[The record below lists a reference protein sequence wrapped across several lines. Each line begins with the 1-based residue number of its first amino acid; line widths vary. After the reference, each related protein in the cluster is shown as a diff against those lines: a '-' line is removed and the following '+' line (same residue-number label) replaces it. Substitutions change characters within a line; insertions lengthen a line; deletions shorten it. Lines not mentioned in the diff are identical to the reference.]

1 MSDTAA
7 SRREIFF
14 ETTLA
19 PGETETYDLYAELT
33 APEVADT
40 LLITLHGVG
49 FSSAYWDFPLDT
61 ETYSFVEAATE
72 AGFATLNL
80 DRLGVGRSDRPPA
93 EELTLQ
99 AEAFVAHG
107 LVQQAKGEGIEGHV
121 FDKVV
126 IVGHSLGSG
135 ISIVEAN
142 TYNDVDGVV
151 LTGFLHEFGPLYD
164 DFEAALVPAATQ
176 PDLAD
181 LDAPPGYLAPA
192 LGTGGTFFYEPSTNP
207 RIAAAAEAARQ
218 TATTGELA
226 SFAPIVP
233 DPAAS
238 GAISAPVLS
247 LIGAFDGLFAD
258 FGAQEEAVAERA
270 FFTGS
275 AAHQTVVVPET
286 GHAIQLEQKS
296 GYATDVLLDWVAR
309 VAGGD
314 TAAAATAVGGP
325 GDDIVA
331 GDDGANLVRGLDG
344 DDLLDAGGGAD
355 SVEGGAGNDTLVG
368 GGGADELRGGP
379 GDDAF
384 VLRPSDSAGGVPPD
398 GGLDLIR
405 DFEGAGDGP
414 ASGDLLRLE
423 GFGAGAELVFTG
435 DLPDRPDAHGYAVRD
450 GAGLVV
456 AAVVVTY
463 AGDARL
469 QPGDY
474 AFA

>member
-19 PGETETYDLYAELT
+19 PDAAETYDLYAELT
-33 APEVADT
+33 APEDAST

-49 FSSAYWDFPLDT
+49 FSHEYWDFPLDN
-61 ETYSFVEAATE
+61 EKHSFVEAAAE
-72 AGFATLNL
+72 AGIATLNL

-99 AEAFVAHG
+99 AEAFVAHQ
-107 LVQQAKGEGIEGHV
+107 LVQQAKGEGIEGRV

-142 TYNDVDGVV
+142 TYGDADGVV

-164 DFEAALVPAATQ
+164 DFEAALVPVSTQ

-181 LDAPPGYLAPA
+181 LDAPEGYLAPA

-207 RIAAAAEAARQ
+207 RIAAQAEATRQ
-218 TATTGELA
+218 TATPAELA
-226 SFAPIVP
+226 TFAPVVA

-238 GAISAPVLS
+238 SAISAPVLS
-247 LIGAFDGLFAD
+247 LTGAFDGLFAD

-270 FFTGS
+270 FFPGS

-286 GHAIQLEQKS
+286 GHAIQLEERA

-314 TAAAATAVGGP
+314 PAAAATAVGGP
-325 GDDIVA
+325 DDDVVA
-331 GDDGANLVRGLDG
+331 GDDGANLVRGRAG
-344 DDLLDAGGGAD
+344 DDLLDAGGGD
-355 SVEGGAGNDTLVG
+355 DRVSGGRGDDTLVG

-384 VLRPSDSAGGVPPD
+384 VLRPSDFADGLQPGGRHD
-398 GGLDLIR
+398 RIR
-405 DFEGAGDGP
+405 GFEGAGDG
-414 ASGDLLRLE
+414 AESGDVLRLE
-423 GFGAGAELVFTG
+423 GFGAGAKLAFLG
-435 DLPDRPDAHGYAVRD
+435 DLDGCPDAHLYAVRD
-450 GAGLVV
+450 GAGLDV
-456 AAVVVTY
+456 ATVVVTY
-463 AGDARL
+463 VGDARL
-469 QPGDY
+469 AVGDY

>member
-7 SRREIFF
+7 PRREIFF
-14 ETTLA
+14 EATLA
-19 PGETETYDLYAELT
+19 PGATETYDLYAELT
-33 APEVADT
+33 APEAADT

-49 FSSAYWDFPLDT
+49 FSHEYWDFPLDN
-61 ETYSFVEAATE
+61 ERYSFVGAAAE
-72 AGFATLNL
+72 AGIATLNL

-93 EELTLQ
+93 EALTLQ

-107 LVQQAKGEGIEGHV
+107 LVQQAKGEGIDGRV

-126 IVGHSLGSG
+126 LVGHSLGSG

-142 TYNDVDGVV
+142 TYDDVDGVV
-151 LTGFLHEFGPLYD
+151 LTGFLHDLGPLFP
-164 DFEAALVPAATQ
+164 DFEAALVPVSTQ

-181 LDAPPGYLAPA
+181 LGAPEGYLAPA
-192 LGTGGTFFYEPSTNP
+192 LGSGGTFFYEPSTNP
-207 RIAAAAEAARQ
+207 RIAAAAEASRQ
-218 TATTGELA
+218 TATPAELA
-226 SFAPIVP
+226 TFAPIVT

-275 AAHQTVVVPET
+275 AAHQTVVVPDT
-286 GHAIQLEQKS
+286 GHAIQLESNS

-309 VAGGD
+309 LAGGGP
-314 TAAAATAVGGP
+314 AAVATAVGGP
-325 GDDIVA
+325 GNDIVA
-331 GDDGANLVRGLDG
+331 GDDGPNVLRGLAG
-344 DDLLDAGGGAD
+344 NDLLDAGGGED
-355 SVEGGAGNDTLVG
+355 RVLGGPGNDTLVG
-368 GGGADELRGGP
+368 GAGADELDGGP

-384 VLRPSDSAGGVPPD
+384 VLRPSDFAGGIPAD
-398 GGLDLIR
+398 AGFDLIL

-414 ASGDLLRLE
+414 ASGDVLRLE
-423 GFGAGAELVFTG
+423 GFGAGAELVFAG
-435 DLPDRPDAHGYAVRD
+435 DLPDRPDAHRYAVRD
-450 GAGLVV
+450 AAGLDV
-456 AAVVVTY
+456 AAVVVAY

-469 QPGDY
+469 AVGDY